1 MSTAVVTG
9 AASGIGR
16 AVALHLARDGYSVA
30 LVDVDEPGMK
40 ATVRSIESASGVA
53 QAFKSDVCDPH
64 QLGVTVREVLASMG
78 SPDLLVNVAGIAVA
92 ATVLDTSDQ
101 DWNRIIGT
109 NLTGPFLLTRAIL
122 PLMLDAGAG
131 VIVNVASVAGVVGM
145 PARAAYCASKAGL
158 IGLTRAVAADYA
170 SLGIRCVAVCP
181 GTVET
186 EWIDRIVAGE
196 SDPAATHA
204 TSEESMPPDIP
215 ITTLALNLP
224 GGANSL
230 FLAGVHLCTQAQSFG
245 GTFTSRL
252 TREVRWEMSDPAAL
266 PAGHLV
272 DLLTAQGSAQP
283 FTMEALQALP
293 SWAP

>member
-1 MSTAVVTG
+1 MRTAVVTG

-16 AVALHLARDGYSVA
+16 AVALHLAGDGYGVA

-101 DWNRIIGT
+101 DWSRIIGT

-145 PARAAYCASKAGL
+145 PTRAAYCASKAGL

-186 EWIDRIVAGE
+186 EWIDRFIAGE
-196 SDPAATHA
+196 SDPAATRKRMAARQLNGRMGTPEEIAA
-204 TSEESMPPDIP
+204 TIAFIAS
-215 ITTLALNLP
+215 P
-224 GGANSL
+224 GGGFFNGA
-230 FLAGVHLCTQAQSFG
+230 AVVVDG
-245 GTFTSRL
+245 G
-252 TREVRWEMSDPAAL
+252 M
-266 PAGHLV
+266 
-272 DLLTAQGSAQP
+272 TAV
-283 FTMEALQALP
+283 
-293 SWAP
+293 